1 LWFTIRNP
9 AGLALAGGLAAA
21 IDAPSRAT
29 TAATERSFQRR
40 RMPDPFSRRLV
51 PAAIVDGATRPV
63 QAVQRPFTGGFRTA
77 GPPGAA
83 AVAATGYPA
92 CGRQADGEEAPVR
105 VGVLGATGR
114 MGQATCRAV
123 LAAPDLELAA
133 VVARA
138 TGVGRPLRDL
148 VPEAPEGLVVGESLS
163 ELLAAEAEVVV
174 DFSRPEGTAAAVE
187 SLLPEGVHLVSGTT
201 GLPAQLMDDLA
212 ALAGKADHGNAIWA
226 PNFALGAVLAM
237 HFAAV
242 AGRFYPAAEVIEL
255 HHQAK
260 ADAPSGTALRT
271 ARAIAAA
278 RQQPGGPAGGGNE
291 SVVGARG
298 GEVDG
303 VRVHS
308 VRLPGLVAHQEV
320 LFGGQGEVL
329 TIRHDSL
336 DRSSFMPGVLL
347 AIQAVAA
354 RPGLTVGLEPLL
366 GLA

>member
-1 LWFTIRNP
+1 
-9 AGLALAGGLAAA
+9 
-21 IDAPSRAT
+21 
-29 TAATERSFQRR
+29 
-40 RMPDPFSRRLV
+40 M
-51 PAAIVDGATRPV
+51 
-63 QAVQRPFTGGFRTA
+63 
-77 GPPGAA
+77 
-83 AVAATGYPA
+83 
-92 CGRQADGEEAPVR
+92 R

-114 MGQATCRAV
+114 MGQATCKAV
-123 LAAPDLELAA
+123 LDAPDLELAA
-133 VVARA
+133 VAARS

-148 VPEAPEGLVVGESLS
+148 VPGAPEELLVGERLS
-163 ELLAAEAEVVV
+163 DLIAAEAEVVV
-174 DFSRPEGTAAAVE
+174 DFSRPEATAAAATE
-187 SLLPEGVHLVSGTT
+187 LLPEGVHLVSGTT
-201 GLPAQLMDDLA
+201 GLPAELMDDLA
-212 ALAGKADHGNAIWA
+212 AQAGKAEHGNVVWA

-278 RQQPGGPAGGGNE
+278 RRGGPPVDRGRPPGGEGGE
-291 SVVGARG
+291 SVAGVRG

-320 LFGGQGEVL
+320 IFGGQGEVL
-329 TIRHDSL
+329 TLRHDSL

-347 AIQAVAA
+347 AIQAVTT

>member
-1 LWFTIRNP
+1 
-9 AGLALAGGLAAA
+9 
-21 IDAPSRAT
+21 
-29 TAATERSFQRR
+29 
-40 RMPDPFSRRLV
+40 
-51 PAAIVDGATRPV
+51 
-63 QAVQRPFTGGFRTA
+63 
-77 GPPGAA
+77 
-83 AVAATGYPA
+83 
-92 CGRQADGEEAPVR
+92 VR

-114 MGQATCRAV
+114 MGRATCEAV

-133 VVARA
+133 AVGRA
-138 TGVGRPLRDL
+138 TGVGRPLAEL
-148 VPEAPEGLVVGESLS
+148 VPGAPAGLLVAESLS
-163 ELLAAEAEVVV
+163 ELIAAEAEVAV
-174 DFSRPEGTAAAVE
+174 DFSRPEATAAAVE
-187 SLLPEGVHLVSGTT
+187 GLVPEGVHLVSGTT
-201 GLPAQLMDDLA
+201 GLPAELLDDLA
-212 ALAGKADHGNAIWA
+212 NLAGKAEHGNVVWA

-242 AGRFYPAAEVIEL
+242 AGRFYPSAEVIEL
-255 HHQAK
+255 HHQGK

-278 RQQPGGPAGGGNE
+278 RPRGVDRSPEPGVGRE
-291 SVVGARG
+291 SVAGVRG

-320 LFGGQGEVL
+320 VFGGQGEVL
-329 TIRHDSL
+329 TLRHDSL

-347 AIQAVAA
+347 AVHEVGT

>member
-1 LWFTIRNP
+1 
-9 AGLALAGGLAAA
+9 
-21 IDAPSRAT
+21 
-29 TAATERSFQRR
+29 
-40 RMPDPFSRRLV
+40 M
-51 PAAIVDGATRPV
+51 
-63 QAVQRPFTGGFRTA
+63 
-77 GPPGAA
+77 
-83 AVAATGYPA
+83 
-92 CGRQADGEEAPVR
+92 R

-114 MGQATCRAV
+114 MGRATCRAV
-123 LAAPDLELAA
+123 LDAPDLELVA

-138 TGVGRPLRDL
+138 AGAGRPLGEL
-148 VPEAPEGLVVGESLS
+148 VPGAPQGLRLAGRLPALLEAG
-163 ELLAAEAEVVV
+163 AEVVV
-174 DFSRPEGTAAAVE
+174 DFSRPEVTAPAAGA
-187 SLLPEGVHLVSGTT
+187 LLGEGVHLVSGTT
-201 GLPAQLMDDLA
+201 GLAAERMDDLA
-212 ALAGKADHGNAIWA
+212 ALAGKADHGNVVWA

-255 HHQAK
+255 HHQGK

-278 RQQPGGPAGGGNE
+278 RERGLGGPPEDRRDPVGAGAE
-291 SVVGARG
+291 SVAGARG

-320 LFGGQGEVL
+320 IFGGQGEVL
-329 TIRHDSL
+329 TLRHDSL

-347 AIQAVAA
+347 AVREVAA

-366 GLA
+366 GLS

>member
-1 LWFTIRNP
+1 
-9 AGLALAGGLAAA
+9 
-21 IDAPSRAT
+21 
-29 TAATERSFQRR
+29 
-40 RMPDPFSRRLV
+40 M
-51 PAAIVDGATRPV
+51 
-63 QAVQRPFTGGFRTA
+63 
-77 GPPGAA
+77 
-83 AVAATGYPA
+83 
-92 CGRQADGEEAPVR
+92 R
-105 VGVLGATGR
+105 VGVLGTTGR
-114 MGQATCRAV
+114 MGRATCEAV

-133 VVARA
+133 VVGRA

-148 VPEAPEGLVVGESLS
+148 VPGAPEGMAVGEHLS
-163 ELLAAEAEVVV
+163 DLLAAEAEVVV
-174 DFSRPEGTAAAVE
+174 DFSRPEATAAAVE
-187 SLLPEGVHLVSGTT
+187 GLLPEGVHIVSGTT
-201 GLPAQLMDDLA
+201 GLPAEVMDDLA
-212 ALAGKADHGNAIWA
+212 NLAGKADHGNAVWA

-255 HHQAK
+255 HHQGK

-278 RQQPGGPAGGGNE
+278 REHPSAPGVGHE
-291 SVVGARG
+291 SVAGARG

-320 LFGGQGEVL
+320 IFGGQGEVL
-329 TIRHDSL
+329 TLRHDSL

-347 AIQAVAA
+347 AVREVAT

>member
-1 LWFTIRNP
+1 
-9 AGLALAGGLAAA
+9 
-21 IDAPSRAT
+21 
-29 TAATERSFQRR
+29 
-40 RMPDPFSRRLV
+40 M
-51 PAAIVDGATRPV
+51 
-63 QAVQRPFTGGFRTA
+63 
-77 GPPGAA
+77 
-83 AVAATGYPA
+83 
-92 CGRQADGEEAPVR
+92 R

-114 MGQATCRAV
+114 MGQATCKAV
-123 LAAPDLELAA
+123 LDTADLELVA

-148 VPEAPEGLVVGESLS
+148 VPGAPGELRVSESLS
-163 ELLAAEAEVVV
+163 DLLAAEAEVVV
-174 DFSRPEGTAAAVE
+174 DFSRPEATAAAVE
-187 SLLPEGVHLVSGTT
+187 GLVPEGVHLVSGTT
-201 GLPAQLMDDLA
+201 GLPAEVMDELA
-212 ALAGKADHGNAIWA
+212 AQAGKADHGNVVWA

-255 HHQAK
+255 HHQGK

-278 RQQPGGPAGGGNE
+278 RGGPGGQGTGVE
-291 SVVGARG
+291 SVPGVRG

-320 LFGGQGEVL
+320 IFGGQGEVL
-329 TIRHDSL
+329 SLRHDSL
-336 DRSSFMPGVLL
+336 ERSSFMPGVLL
-347 AIQAVAA
+347 AVRAVAT

-366 GLA
+366 GLS

>member
-1 LWFTIRNP
+1 
-9 AGLALAGGLAAA
+9 
-21 IDAPSRAT
+21 
-29 TAATERSFQRR
+29 
-40 RMPDPFSRRLV
+40 
-51 PAAIVDGATRPV
+51 
-63 QAVQRPFTGGFRTA
+63 
-77 GPPGAA
+77 
-83 AVAATGYPA
+83 
-92 CGRQADGEEAPVR
+92 VR

-114 MGQATCRAV
+114 MGLATCRAV
-123 LAAPDLELAA
+123 LDAPDLDLVA

-148 VPEAPEGLVVGESLS
+148 VPGAPEGLEVGEDLAD
-163 ELLAAEAEVVV
+163 LLAAEAEVVV
-174 DFSRPEGTAAAVE
+174 DFSRPEATAAAVE
-187 SLLPEGVHLVSGTT
+187 GLLGEGVHLVSGTT
-201 GLPAQLMDDLA
+201 GLPPEVMDDLGN
-212 ALAGKADHGNAIWA
+212 LAGKADHGNAVWA

-255 HHQAK
+255 HHQGK

-278 RQQPGGPAGGGNE
+278 RKEPPVPAAGRE
-291 SVVGARG
+291 SVAGVRG

-320 LFGGQGEVL
+320 IFGGQGEVL
-329 TIRHDSL
+329 TLRHDSL

-347 AIQAVAA
+347 AVREVGT

>member
-1 LWFTIRNP
+1 
-9 AGLALAGGLAAA
+9 
-21 IDAPSRAT
+21 
-29 TAATERSFQRR
+29 
-40 RMPDPFSRRLV
+40 
-51 PAAIVDGATRPV
+51 
-63 QAVQRPFTGGFRTA
+63 
-77 GPPGAA
+77 
-83 AVAATGYPA
+83 
-92 CGRQADGEEAPVR
+92 VR

-114 MGQATCRAV
+114 MGLAVCNAV
-123 LAAPDLELAA
+123 LDAPDLELAA
-133 VVARA
+133 AVARA

-148 VPEAPEGLVVGESLS
+148 VPGAPE
-163 ELLAAEAEVVV
+163 ELLVTDRLAELLEAGAEVVV
-174 DFSRPEGTAAAVE
+174 DFSRPEATAAAAGAV
-187 SLLPEGVHLVSGTT
+187 LGEGVHLVSGTT
-201 GLPAQLMDDLA
+201 GLPAELMDDLD
-212 ALAGKADHGNAIWA
+212 ALAGKADHGNAVWA

-237 HFAAV
+237 HFAVV

-255 HHQAK
+255 HHQGK

-278 RQQPGGPAGGGNE
+278 RAVDRASGGAGGGGE
-291 SVVGARG
+291 SVAGVRG

-320 LFGGQGEVL
+320 IFGGQGEVL
-329 TIRHDSL
+329 TLRHDSL

-347 AIQAVAA
+347 AVQAVAA